1 MHTSDFE
8 RIYVYYFE
16 KVQLNKLFVLYNYA
30 ELIFKVKEG
39 LNEKLIWDLFWAMNV
54 FLWNSQSCEKENIYS
69 QSFIDF
75 SHSRYYE

>member
-39 LNEKLIWDLFWAMNV
+39 LNEKLI
-54 FLWNSQSCEKENIYS
+54 
-69 QSFIDF
+69 
-75 SHSRYYE
+75 